1 MSAFL
6 GFQGNPFGVIQHQR
20 VCQHILWL
28 LHRSFHDL
36 HVAGQVGSEVSFSVV
51 PDPTAGRGADKWNA
65 VALEL
70 LPDGTLAEE
79 RRWPG
84 APPPCA
90 ALSGGGGK

>member
-1 MSAFL
+1 MCEHECIKVLFPLITSVCN
-6 GFQGNPFGVIQHQR
+6 NPE
-20 VCQHILWL
+20 
-28 LHRSFHDL
+28 
-36 HVAGQVGSEVSFSVV
+36 QVGSEVTFSVV

-84 APPPCA
+84 APPYMRQSVMVASRSAPHT
-90 ALSGGGGK
+90 SQPGG